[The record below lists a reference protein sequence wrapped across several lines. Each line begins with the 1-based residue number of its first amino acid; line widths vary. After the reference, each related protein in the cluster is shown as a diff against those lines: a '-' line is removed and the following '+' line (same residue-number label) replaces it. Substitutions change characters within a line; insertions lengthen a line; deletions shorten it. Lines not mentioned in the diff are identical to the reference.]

1 MKLPRETKIQLYNV
15 IMEKLAVSVRQH
27 LNELS
32 TQTVKNASD
41 KVKLKSRL
49 LISDNDHN
57 EVDEEKFKEYISKQT
72 NPAYVRRLQKLYDEG
87 TLAKH
92 ILRQQHIINTMA
104 NSDFEWF
111 REHYDEYKVPLSP
124 EFLEG
129 NGDSYGMKTTK
140 REPTEDEHN
149 FYRFFVSMGT
159 DTDGM
164 KPEDVQRYQK
174 AWRQYYIDTLNIDPL
189 KI

>member
-1 MKLPRETKIQLYNV
+1 
-15 IMEKLAVSVRQH
+15 
-27 LNELS
+27 
-32 TQTVKNASD
+32 
-41 KVKLKSRL
+41 
-49 LISDNDHN
+49 
-57 EVDEEKFKEYISKQT
+57 
-72 NPAYVRRLQKLYDEG
+72 
-87 TLAKH
+87 
-92 ILRQQHIINTMA
+92 MA